1 MITFELFPGV
11 SDAIKKQ
18 RFEINFPGGSLGEA
32 INKLLEAYPHL
43 EGDILLPGKM
53 IQNTLAVFV
62 NDERI
67 SGEKR
72 ESFEIGDGD
81 RITILTPLSGG

>member
-1 MITFELFPGV
+1 MITFEIFPGV

-18 RFEINFPGGSLGEA
+18 RYEINFPGGSLGDA
-32 INKLLEAYPHL
+32 VDKLLEAYPHL
-43 EGDILLPGKM
+43 EDDILLPDKI
-53 IQNTLAVFV
+53 IQSTLAIFV

-67 SGEKR
+67 SGDTR
-72 ESFEIGDGD
+72 ESFEIRDGD